1 MLLLRL
7 VTQVLV
13 LSQENPSMITKSL
26 LILNLRRLENEKL
39 LTQIFERCYE
49 TLRRSNSFFIHE
61 ISEPILPFF
70 VHTDTLAK

>member
-39 LTQIFERCYE
+39 LTQIFEDVMKPYE
-49 TLRRSNSFFIHE
+49 EVTLFHS
-61 ISEPILPFF
+61 
-70 VHTDTLAK
+70 

>member
-39 LTQIFERCYE
+39 LTQIFERCYKS
-49 TLRRSNSFFIHE
+49 LRRSNLFNE

>member
-26 LILNLRRLENEKL
+26 LILNLRRLENEKW

-49 TLRRSNSFFIHE
+49 KSLRRSNLFNE

>member
-49 TLRRSNSFFIHE
+49 TLRRSNFFIHE

-70 VHTDTLAK
+70 VHTDTLSK